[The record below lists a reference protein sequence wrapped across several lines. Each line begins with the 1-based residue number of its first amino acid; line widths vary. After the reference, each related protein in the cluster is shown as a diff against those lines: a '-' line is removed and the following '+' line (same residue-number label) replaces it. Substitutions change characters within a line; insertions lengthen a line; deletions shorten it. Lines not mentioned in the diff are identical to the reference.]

1 MEAHRLKSHGS
12 TANVVRLLVVED
24 DPDLRDTLVAAL
36 TRLGYLVVSV
46 ADGEAALTTLAQEE
60 FDLVLLDLRIPKR
73 NGIEV
78 LQTMRGDGQ
87 DSEVIIVTGHAEIET
102 AIEALKLK
110 AFDYILKPFRFAELA
125 QVVARAVEHRRLRR
139 ENRLLRRAVSQH
151 ELEPVMQ
158 GQSRAMERLRDLLQR
173 AGQSESHV
181 LILGESGSGKELA
194 ARAVHASS
202 ARRDLPFLAINCAA
216 LPDELLESELFGHE
230 RGAFTG
236 AAARRHGLLELAHEG
251 TLFLDEVAEMS
262 SAMQAKLLRT
272 LDSGEIRR
280 LGGDRTLH
288 VDVRVIAA
296 TNKDL
301 SRAVASGQFRHD
313 LYYRLSVV
321 VIEVPPLRDR
331 VEDIPPLI
339 ESFVGYLIGSGLR
352 PLKFTA
358 EAMQVLTRY
367 SWPGNVRELRNVVER
382 LAVLFSGEEVT
393 PGDVALHLPAISPE
407 IEGRLP
413 SLDEVERRH
422 ILKVLQHTR
431 GNRARAAK
439 ILDVD
444 PKTLYNKLK
453 SYDISA

>member
-1 MEAHRLKSHGS
+1 METHSLKANGS
-12 TANVVRLLVVED
+12 ATNLVRLLVVED

-36 TRLGYLVVSV
+36 IRLGYLVVSV

-60 FDLVLLDLRIPKR
+60 FDLVLLDLRIPKK

-78 LQTMRGDGQ
+78 LQAMRAEGQ
-87 DSEVIIVTGHAEIET
+87 DSEVIIVTGHAEVET

-125 QVVARAVEHRRLRR
+125 QVVGRAAEHRRLRR

-158 GQSRAMERLRDLLQR
+158 GQSRSMDRLRDLLQR
-173 AGQSESHV
+173 AGQSGSHV

-194 ARAVHASS
+194 ARAVHAAS

-216 LPDELLESELFGHE
+216 LPDALLESELFGHE

-236 AAARRHGLLELAHEG
+236 AAARRHGLLELAHDG

-280 LGGDRTLH
+280 LGGDRALH

-296 TNKDL
+296 TNKNL
-301 SRAVASGQFRHD
+301 VQAVASGQFRHD

-321 VIEVPPLRDR
+321 VIEVPPLRER
-331 VEDIPPLI
+331 AEDIPFLI
-339 ESFVGYLIGSGLR
+339 EFFASQIAGQGQR

-358 EAMQVLTRY
+358 EAMQMLTRY

-382 LAVLFSGEEVT
+382 LGVMSSGEEVT
-393 PGDVALHLPAISPE
+393 PGDVALHLPFTSPE
-407 IEGRLP
+407 IEGKLP
-413 SLDEVERRH
+413 SLEEVERRH
-422 ILKVLQHTR
+422 ILKVLQHMG

-453 SYDISA
+453 GYHPSG